1 MQIQIFP
8 YSVFYMFFEQY
19 LDIWRTALINIAI
32 ALGRCSKNCKSAFLG
47 LFWFYITYFDLYLC
61 FFILVQTLLF
71 ALSLSLSL
79 CAHASVCVPLCA
91 CTCVCVRACV
101 CPFNILEL
109 SLQSFLIPFRI
120 AYISASIMKLS
131 PAGIKE
137 TTITCD
143 PSGYL
148 YV

>member
-71 ALSLSLSL
+71 ALSLSLSVRTRISVCAPL
-79 CAHASVCVPLCA
+79 CLYMCVCACVCVPIQHIR
-91 CTCVCVRACV
+91 TEFTV
-101 CPFNILEL
+101 FSNT
-109 SLQSFLIPFRI
+109 F
-120 AYISASIMKLS
+120 
-131 PAGIKE
+131 
-137 TTITCD
+137 
-143 PSGYL
+143 
-148 YV
+148 